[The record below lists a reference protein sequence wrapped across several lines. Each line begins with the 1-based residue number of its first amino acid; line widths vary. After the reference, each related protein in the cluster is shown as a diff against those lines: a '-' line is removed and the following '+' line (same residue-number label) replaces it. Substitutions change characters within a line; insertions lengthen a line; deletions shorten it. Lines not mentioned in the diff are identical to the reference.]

1 MKGALQGLA
10 RRLFPGRFDPRR
22 VYGAHVDIHP
32 SAVILPTFRLDLRN
46 PVPGRCYLRAGADC
60 MIGGTFIFE
69 SAEGLVT
76 LGERVFFGAST
87 VICRTRVELGSDIFV
102 AWGGYLYDHD
112 SHSLD
117 HRERQKDLARQLADH
132 RAGQANYIL
141 SKDWGPVNARPIIVR
156 DHAWLGMDFL
166 VMKGVTVGEGAIV
179 GARAVVTRD
188 VAPWTI
194 VGGNPAVVLKEIPA
208 ELRRDAGRDR

>member
-1 MKGALQGLA
+1 MKGRIVALA
-10 RRLFPGRFDPRR
+10 RRLLPGRFDARR
-22 VYGAHVDIHP
+22 VYGPHVDIHP

-46 PVPGRCYLRAGADC
+46 PVPGRCYLRVGADC

-69 SAEGLVT
+69 STEGLVT

-87 VICRTRVELGSDIFV
+87 VICRTRVELASDIFV

-117 HRERQKDLARQLADH
+117 YRERQNDLRRQLADH
-132 RAGQANYIL
+132 RSGQADYTR
-141 SKDWGPVNARPIIVR
+141 SKDWGPVNAKPIRVR
-156 DHAWLGMDFL
+156 DNAWLGMECL
-166 VMKGVTVGEGAIV
+166 VMKGVNVGEGAIV

-194 VGGNPAVVLKEIPA
+194 VGGNPAVALKEIPP
-208 ELRRDAGRDR
+208 ELRRTAGPHA